1 MSALIR
7 CTSTI
12 IIACIII
19 GFGIWWFRYDAQM
32 KQIEALNQ
40 TNQALNRELD
50 LRLEMIERLSRH
62 ERCGVVQIL
71 SQAYDE
77 SDQIDS
83 TTFRFIELDE
93 DGSELARQ
101 EFTVPS
107 DVIYIDTWTVKFAEE
122 AVATGHPLQGRT
134 LILLRRVF
142 SDEMAPIEGFSIDT
156 PGGIPPAYSVSE
168 LGTYQQDIWSHF
180 WELATDA
187 RIAAAMGVRVAQ
199 GEAAYKRVRAGQE
212 YQLSVDA
219 DGGINLV
226 PVLAE
231 PALTHAD
238 E

>member
-7 CTSTI
+7 CISTV
-12 IIACIII
+12 IIASIIL
-19 GFGIWWFRYDAQM
+19 GVGIWWFRYDAQL
-32 KQIEALNQ
+32 KQIEALEKS
-40 TNQALNRELD
+40 NQALQQELD
-50 LRLEMIERLSRH
+50 LRTEMIQRLSRN

-71 SQAYDE
+71 SQTYNE
-77 SDQIDS
+77 SDEVET

-107 DVIYIDTWTVKFAEE
+107 DVIYVDTWTVKFDEN
-122 AVATGHPLQGRT
+122 AVATGHPLHGRT

-142 SDEMAPIEGFSIDT
+142 SDQMAPLDGPSIDT
-156 PGGIPPAYSVSE
+156 PGSVPPAYSVSE
-168 LGTYQQDIWSHF
+168 LGSFQQDIWSHF
-180 WELATDA
+180 WDLATEP

-199 GEAAYKRVRAGQE
+199 GEAAYKQVRAGQE

-226 PVLAE
+226 PVLIE
-231 PALTHAD
+231 PALTHVD
-238 E
+238 Q